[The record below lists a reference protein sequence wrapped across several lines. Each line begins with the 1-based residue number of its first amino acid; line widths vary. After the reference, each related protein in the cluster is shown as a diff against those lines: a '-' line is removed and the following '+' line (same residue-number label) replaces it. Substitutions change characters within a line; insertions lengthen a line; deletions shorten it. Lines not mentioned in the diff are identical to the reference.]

1 MAEGERADMDWT
13 ARRVLASD
21 VAPMVIRPSW
31 TAVGA
36 AYQVNQAIAMVRTLS
51 QGGGQWG

>member
-1 MAEGERADMDWT
+1 MAEGEKADMDWT

-21 VAPMVIRPSW
+21 VAPMGIRPSW